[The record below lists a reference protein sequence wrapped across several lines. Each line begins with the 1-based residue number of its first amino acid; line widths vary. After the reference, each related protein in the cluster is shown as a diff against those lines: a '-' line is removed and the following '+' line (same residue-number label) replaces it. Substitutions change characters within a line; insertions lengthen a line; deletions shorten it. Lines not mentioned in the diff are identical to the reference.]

1 MLNLQIF
8 ILMTINELIERG
20 SMATNIPAS
29 EITGT
34 TRKDEIVIIRHAISA
49 IAYKAGYNYR
59 QIAQALNR
67 RCHATVINSCRRSGQ
82 LTDCNRDFRELYNL
96 IQNG

>member
-1 MLNLQIF
+1 MS
-8 ILMTINELIERG
+8 INELIERG
-20 SMATNIPAS
+20 SLAINQPAS
-29 EITGT
+29 VIISAS
-34 TRKDEIVIIRHAISA
+34 RKDEIALTRHAISA

-67 RCHATVINSCRRSGQ
+67 RCHATVINSCRRSSQ
-82 LTDCNRDFRELYNL
+82 LTDCNRDFRTLYNL